1 MAALARQ
8 GNKTERLQQVQQRL
22 TQLSNH
28 QQQLNLALLSKQQQ
42 LLAELN
48 QQLQQR
54 LQQQLATLNDL
65 QRHNK
70 ESMARVMERVLLSS
84 GTDNSGAG
92 L

>member
-8 GNKTERLQQVQQRL
+8 GNKTERLQQVQLRL
-22 TQLSNH
+22 GQLTNN

-54 LQQQLATLNDL
+54 LQQQLARLNDL

-70 ESMARVMERVLLSS
+70 ESMARVMERVLLQS
-84 GTDNSGAG
+84 GTNKNGAS